1 MNRVKSRQTRR
12 EQMIWN
18 SSEYSHPGH
27 RRKNNEDAVYSNAR
41 SGVWCVADGMGGH
54 QNGGLA
60 SQWLVDAIASTP
72 AYATIDEC
80 VNELQK
86 RIFAL
91 NQTLYDKGGALS
103 ENSHTK
109 RQTVGCTFVIFI
121 SDGVRNACLWA
132 GDSRLYLL
140 RNDNLYQ
147 ITDDH
152 SLVNDLVSRGIITES
167 EAHNHPQAHVVTRAL
182 GASETL
188 SFEKKIFKA
197 QQGDRYL
204 LCSDGL
210 YNELEPSD
218 ISAALAMSESS
229 QSCRA
234 LVDKVLKTEAT
245 DNLTACVINAALASG
260 Y

>member
-1 MNRVKSRQTRR
+1 
-12 EQMIWN
+12 MIWN

-27 RRKNNEDAVYSNAR
+27 RRKVNEDAVYSDAR
-41 SGVWCVADGMGGH
+41 SRVWCVADGMGGH
-54 QNGGLA
+54 QNGRLA
-60 SQWLVDAIASTP
+60 SQWLIEAIASTP
-72 AYATIDEC
+72 VYPSLEAS
-80 VNELQK
+80 VNEMQK

-91 NQTLYDKGGALS
+91 NQTLYEKGGALITGA
-103 ENSHTK
+103 NNK
-109 RQTVGCTFVIFI
+109 RQTIGCTFVILI
-121 SDGVRNACLWA
+121 SDGVHNTCLWA

-152 SLVNDLVSRGIITES
+152 SVVNDLVARGIISAAES
-167 EAHNHPQAHVVTRAL
+167 HNHPQSHVVTRAL

-188 SFEKKIFKA
+188 SLEKKVFTA
-197 QQGDRYL
+197 QEGDRYL

-218 ISAALAMSESS
+218 ISAALAINESS
-229 QSCRA
+229 QSCRE
-234 LVDKVLKTEAT
+234 LVDKVLATEAT
-245 DNLTACVINAALASG
+245 DNLTACVINTTLASG